1 MTVISVPIEDLKE
14 IRTRLTRAIEL
25 LDKNEF
31 WSFKKVVELRGRG
44 AFSEA
49 LFNFHDRHYE
59 GHVRVNKAAKNL
71 KEAIDATVEQFTK
84 ADDQF
89 GDRLR
94 VAQGTMTEAEFDKK
108 YPGPPKPHLP
118 SADLPD
124 PKRPLP
130 ANDAGRPR
138 PKMEI

>member
-1 MTVISVPIEDLKE
+1 MTVISVPIEELRE
-14 IRTRLTRAIEL
+14 IGTRLTRAIEL

-31 WSFKKVVELRGRG
+31 RSFKKIAELRGTG

-71 KEAIDATVEQFTK
+71 KEAIDTTVEQFTK

-94 VAQGTMTEAEFDKK
+94 VAQGTMTEAEFQKK
-108 YPGPPKPHLP
+108 YPDPAKPMIP

-124 PKRPLP
+124 PKRPKP
-130 ANDAGRPR
+130 ATDAGRPL
-138 PKMEI
+138 PKEL